1 MKVIEHVAFSKKYP
15 ENYAWGRI
23 DSIIYSNLAG
33 TISNHVEHEI
43 RNKLPEDRVLTPGL
57 RKSLLLIAEK
67 AEV

>member
-1 MKVIEHVAFSKKYP
+1 MKVNESTSFNEEYP
-15 ENYAWGRI
+15 ERFGWGRI